1 MRLTFCQ
8 PHFDTVIYLLSV
20 LNEEKLISPISMLL
34 RWLQLPSLQLVHF
47 LVGAFESQELVVG
60 ARFDDTALV

>member
-34 RWLQLPSLQLVHF
+34 RWLQLAGLQLIHF
-47 LVGAFESQELVVG
+47 LISTFEGQELVVG